1 MSKIKVLCCNR
12 CGGTM
17 IEIRGRYPKDPR
29 RMVCPTC
36 AFERLETIHDM
47 TRRDY
52 GTAYT
57 NTNKAKNL

>member
-1 MSKIKVLCCNR
+1 
-12 CGGTM
+12 M